1 MILSGHQPNYWPYP
15 GLIGKIY
22 MSDVFVYVT
31 KVQFEKKSWQ
41 KRNRIRTK
49 DAWDYIQV
57 PVETKNKFD
66 QFICDVKINNSS
78 DWRSKTART
87 ISLLYGKTPYFGE
100 YKDFIEDLYTRDWDN
115 LCDLDI
121 HIMNWLL
128 DLLSVPTKIV
138 YDRDYEFEGKKTD
151 MLVDMC
157 KKTGCDTYL
166 SNYGSSAYVEIER
179 FTDAGLSHQYIDYK
193 GCEYRQAFPGFE
205 GGLSILDML
214 CCLGTEET
222 RKIITDRNNYSFS
235 ELDRDLYEH

>member
-22 MSDVFVYVT
+22 MSDVFMYVT

-41 KRNRIRTK
+41 KRNRVRTK

-57 PVETKNKFD
+57 PVVTKNKFD
-66 QFICDVKINNSS
+66 QNICDVQINNDT
-78 DWRSKTART
+78 DWRSKTYRT
-87 ISLLYGKTPYFGE
+87 ISLLYGKTPYFSE
-100 YKDFIEDLYTRDWDN
+100 YKDFIEDLYTRQWEY
-115 LCDLDI
+115 LSELDI

-128 DLLSVPTKIV
+128 SELKITTKIC

-157 KKTGCDTYL
+157 RKTGCDTYL
-166 SNYGSSAYVEIER
+166 SNLGSSAYVEIPC
-179 FTDAGLSHQYIDYK
+179 FTDAGLNHKYIDYK
-193 GCEYRQAFPGFE
+193 GCSYKQAFPGFE

-214 CCLGTEET
+214 CCCGTEET
-222 RKIITDRNNYSFS
+222 RRIITDVNNYDFS
-235 ELDRDLYEH
+235 ELNRDM